1 LDPISAI
8 GLAFGIIKLA
18 LTVIEFLRAH
28 PAIGQEARDA
38 LAKAQVA
45 LETAHDHV
53 EAADSIA
60 KRDGVEAP

>member
-1 LDPISAI
+1 MDPISAI

-18 LTVIEFLRAH
+18 LTVIEFLKAH

-38 LAKAQVA
+38 LAKAQHA

-53 EAADSIA
+53 EVSQGIVQ
-60 KRDGVEAP
+60 RDGIEAP